1 MKKVVI
7 GTRASKLALWQ
18 AEYIQACLEKRYPGL
33 EVVLEKIT
41 TQGDKILDTP
51 LALVGGKGLFV
62 KELETALL
70 EGTIDLAVHS
80 MKDVPTI
87 FPEGLALSIIT
98 KREDPRDAF
107 VSRTGKMMA
116 EIGQKAR
123 IGTSSL
129 RRQAQLL
136 AHYPEWEI
144 VSIRGN
150 VQTRLNKMEELQ
162 LDGIILAAA
171 GLHRLELAHLITEYI
186 EPTTMIPAIGQGAL
200 GIEIRKN
207 DAAVA
212 ELIAFLADETTS
224 RCVRA
229 ERTLLRTLEGGCQ
242 VPIGGYATSDTA
254 GNISLEGIV
263 ASLDGQEVIRHA
275 AHGNDPEALGNAV
288 AQTLLDN
295 GAREILEV
303 VYNH

>member
-1 MKKVVI
+1 MKKIVI

-18 AEYIQACLEKRYPGL
+18 AEHIQACLEKRYPSL

-80 MKDVPTI
+80 MKDVPTV
-87 FPEGLALSIIT
+87 FPEGLTLSVIT
-98 KREDPRDAF
+98 ERDDPRDAF
-107 VSRTGKMMA
+107 VSRTGKTMA
-116 EIGQKAR
+116 EIGPKAR

-171 GLHRLELAHLITEYI
+171 GLRRLELAHLITEYI
-186 EPTTMIPAIGQGAL
+186 EPATMIPAIGQGAL
-200 GIEIRKN
+200 GIEIREN
-207 DAAVA
+207 DSAVA
-212 ELIAFLADETTS
+212 EMIAFLADETTS

-242 VPIGGYATSDTA
+242 VPIGGYATSDAA
-254 GNISLEGIV
+254 GNIALEGIV
-263 ASLDGQEVIRHA
+263 ASLDGQEVIRHSA
-275 AHGNDPEALGNAV
+275 RGNDPEALGNAV

-295 GAREILEV
+295 GAREILDV
-303 VYNH
+303 VYNQ